1 MKRNP
6 LLIVCC
12 LAAVAFIY
20 SCQKTSESMPNPK
33 PTGGEKAL
41 IHLRLDGDITIN
53 QSALP
58 GSRRAHNYVFARTV
72 RDSTIYAVDVRI
84 GNTPYAAGV
93 FNNPDS
99 INLELP
105 SNISYTITAAA
116 FKKGSGEGLYFQE
129 DGFGDQYFFRPLRR
143 SLENR
148 MHYTANDSS
157 FLGDL
162 TYATTFA
169 ADTTSSFNGF
179 FPELD
184 SYTGRVNFNADS
196 SQTLNIPMR
205 RVVFGIKYSAVN
217 FTGGYLIVQY
227 SNSMQTK
234 YLTPDN
240 IDNSLSIYTANDF
253 RYSETLSSWE
263 RILFTIKWVKPD
275 GTTTTLGGKELIPFN
290 RSYITTVNIT
300 LPTGSTNTNAGI
312 GISLTDT
319 AWTSTNVINF

>member
-12 LAAVAFIY
+12 LASVAFIY

-33 PTGGEKAL
+33 PTGEEKAL
-41 IHLRLDGDITIN
+41 IRLRLGGDITIN

-58 GSRRAHNYVFARTV
+58 GSRKAHNYVFARTL

-99 INLELP
+99 ISLELP
-105 SNISYTITAAA
+105 TNTSYTITAAA
-116 FKKGSGEGLYFQE
+116 FKRGSGEGLYYE
-129 DGFGDQYFFRPLRR
+129 ENANGLQYFSNPLNR
-143 SLENR
+143 SLRNK
-148 MHYTANDSS
+148 MYYTANDSN
-157 FLGDL
+157 FLSNL

-169 ADTTSSFNGF
+169 ADTTSPYGGF

-184 SYTGRVNFNADS
+184 SYTGSVYFNADS

-205 RVVFGIKYSAVN
+205 RVVFGIKYNAVN
-217 FTGGYLIVQY
+217 FTDGYLIVKY
-227 SNSMQTK
+227 GNSMQTR

-240 IDNSLSIYTANDF
+240 IGNSLSIYTADEF
-253 RYSETLSSWE
+253 RHSETVTGWE
-263 RILFTIKWVKPD
+263 RILFTLKWVKSD
-275 GTTTTLGGKELIPFN
+275 GTTITLGDKELFPPN

-300 LPTGSTNTNAGI
+300 LPTTSTTTNTGI
-312 GISLTDT
+312 GISITDT